1 MYRLISK
8 VVVYNKLEEDSL
20 LLRLAEVTRQWEDI
34 NQNNK
39 SSLKEVH
46 IISEINMIINELLDF
61 ARIYDINGNL
71 WHNYLAYLI
80 ISQENP
86 FSLLCENAASKE
98 GTINQLVKEDF
109 KVLKKLWDYDFIDL
123 EMKLS
128 IKLFTLISNYK
139 TLEKKADLYNKGIS
153 EKIKLLCGQ
162 IERSKD
168 EEEMFHCIRGFY
180 QKYGVGK
187 LGLNKAFRINIK
199 EERAVIEPIT
209 NTQKLRLSDLIGYEI
224 QKEKL
229 YDNTKAFVDGKKANN
244 VLLYGDSGTGKST
257 AVKAILNEFYP
268 CGLRMIEIYKHQFK
282 DLTSVISQIKNR
294 NYKFVIYMD
303 DLSFEDFEIEYKYLK
318 AVIEG
323 GLEIKPDNVLVYA
336 TSNRRHL
343 IRESWSD
350 RMDMDKDGEVHHSDT
365 MEEKLSLVD
374 RFGVTINFSAPSKKE
389 YEKIVL
395 GLAEVQGIKIPEEE
409 LLAAANRWELFH
421 GGKSGRSA
429 QQFINYI
436 SSRD

>member
-86 FSLLCENAASKE
+86 FSLLCENATSKE